1 MTGINHEKVT
11 FFFNGDSL
19 RLVFNGVFH
28 RLFIG

>member
-1 MTGINHEKVT
+1 MTGTTYEKVT
-11 FFFNGDSL
+11 FFFNGDSF